1 MTAAVP
7 IGGTVSISLGDG
19 MPAVVANFTV
29 PVVLEDEGH
38 GLVTFHAAPVDAI
51 KAAATSALLRA
62 ADDLLESLPTAQ
74 VTAAHIAT
82 CSDCGAKLASNDP
95 NLRIEHGEGD
105 NHIASSTCGGA
116 R

>member
-38 GLVTFHAAPVDAI
+38 GLVTLHAAPVDAI

-62 ADDLLESLPTAQ
+62 ADELLESLPTAQ

-82 CSDCGAKLASNDP
+82 CSDCGARLASNDP
-95 NLRIEHGEGD
+95 TLRIEHGEGD
-105 NHIASSTCGGA
+105 NHIASTTYGGA